1 MTLRASLQVADH
13 FGSAT
18 SKALACQ
25 QSVFEDLAK
34 AGLWEKDYADGRHK
48 LRKLQGA
55 MRATAALAARAGA
68 AGIEPAIQL
77 LKMAQDEAFGRGVQ
91 IAPTGSDRRM
101 QASSPEHMQSRESIA
116 SVPAE
121 ALTLLLAQCAVPAE
135 EKWRLHV
142 ACGAASNLSA
152 AAAAAAASNLS
163 AAAAAASNLSAAAAA
178 AAANLS
184 AAAAAA
190 AANLSAA
197 VSQRCLSGGCRYRYR
212 LLSGG
217 LSQPWPDVAVQLL
230 SDGCSASLL
239 RAFAGLLE
247 KAAERAEL
255 GIASPREAFA
265 VDARVLAWVKDAESQ
280 LSKGMG
286 RWKRGRITAVK
297 GGAGSDAKY
306 DVDIDDTAV
315 LDDLVDVEAKHLV
328 SSETGGLGAMLR
340 RAAALGKVELVGVL
354 LDVGV
359 SVFASDEN
367 ASTSSRTEHPSST
380 R

>member
-1 MTLRASLQVADH
+1 LTLRASLQVADH

-142 ACGAASNLSA
+142 ACGAAS
-152 AAAAAAASNLS
+152 
-163 AAAAAASNLSAAAAA
+163 
-178 AAANLS
+178 NLS